1 MRNVIAGLL
10 ILTASLGAQGLKFP
24 ASFDELAKKAEN
36 VVDVTLDAAA
46 LELASQFLS
55 QEKGEEGNV
64 KEVVKGLKAIYVRS
78 FEFAEE
84 GQYTEADVDAIRS
97 QFRGAEWTPIVNVR
111 SRKKGSEST
120 QILIKKQDDKIAGLA
135 VLAAEPKELTV
146 VYLEGLINPSDLA
159 KLGGNFGIPKMN
171 MGPVKDKEKEN

>member
-1 MRNVIAGLL
+1 MRNVIAGLV

-36 VVDVTLDAAA
+36 VVDVTLDAST
-46 LELASQFLS
+46 LGLASQFLS
-55 QEKGEEGNV
+55 EEKGEEGNV
-64 KEVVKGLKAIYVRS
+64 KEIVKGLKGIYIRS

-97 QFRGAEWTPIVNVR
+97 QLSGAEWTPIVNVR
-111 SRKKGSEST
+111 STKKGGDNA

-146 VYLEGLINPSDLA
+146 VYIDGLINVSDLA

-171 MGPVKDKEKEN
+171 MGPAEEKIQ